1 MIALITVLRSV
12 RLARISLLPDLA
24 RLDHL
29 LDEERNSPLIL
40 AVRLTWLKNL
50 EKLRP
55 AFTQHTGEK
64 PLQPGEIFLVEIEK
78 TERGWSGHMRLGLTL
93 IDPASVNNSLPQC
106 AMPNLVK
113 LGNTW
118 IFAITQSHSIWES
131 FEGITGTGYGEGIP
145 VREKKLITDGVNVQ
159 TSRGVIPF
167 NALRPNTISSS
178 QHILPMDAGSRIG
191 IMYVPQAGS
200 DKAEM
205 HYIINGEDQGVCGKD
220 IPYKAGPLRAVVDV
234 YGTTKQVRIVQ
245 LYGVSTLQSACRDAI
260 LQYTER
266 NAVNSLPLPRV
277 LKDYLLYQSQ

>member
-1 MIALITVLRSV
+1 MAEKSRKIVTRFHSTHGENIVLREDSTV
-12 RLARISLLPDLA
+12 AYRTASFANSLAFS
-24 RLDHL
+24 
-29 LDEERNSPLIL
+29 
-40 AVRLTWLKNL
+40 
-50 EKLRP
+50 
-55 AFTQHTGEK
+55 EK

-78 TERGWSGHMRLGLTL
+78 TESGWSGHMRLGLTL
-93 IDPASVNNSLPQC
+93 IDPASVENSLPQY

-118 IFAITQSHSIWES
+118 IFAITKSHTIWDS
-131 FEGITGTGYGEGIP
+131 FEGEGIP
-145 VREKKLITDGVNVQ
+145 SREKKLVTDGVNVQ

-167 NALRPNTISSS
+167 NALRPNTIGSS
-178 QHILPMDAGSRIG
+178 QYILPTDAGSRIG

-205 HYIINGEDQGVCGKD
+205 HFIINGEDQGVCGKD

-260 LQYTER
+260 LQYTKR
-266 NAVNSLPLPRV
+266 NAVNSLPLPRI

>member
-1 MIALITVLRSV
+1 MAEKSRKIVTRFHPTHGENIVLREDSTV
-12 RLARISLLPDLA
+12 AYRTASFANSLAFS
-24 RLDHL
+24 
-29 LDEERNSPLIL
+29 
-40 AVRLTWLKNL
+40 
-50 EKLRP
+50 
-55 AFTQHTGEK
+55 EK

-78 TERGWSGHMRLGLTL
+78 TESGWSGHMRLGLTL
-93 IDPASVNNSLPQC
+93 IDPASVENSLPQY

-118 IFAITQSHSIWES
+118 IFAITKSHTIWDS
-131 FEGITGTGYGEGIP
+131 FECIAGTGYVEGIP
-145 VREKKLITDGVNVQ
+145 SKEKKLVTDGVNVQ

-167 NALRPNTISSS
+167 NALRPNTIGSS
-178 QHILPMDAGSRIG
+178 HYILPTDAGSRIG
-191 IMYVPQAGS
+191 IMYVPQTGS

-205 HYIINGEDQGVCGKD
+205 HFIINGEDQGVCSKD

-260 LQYTER
+260 LQYTKR
-266 NAVNSLPLPRV
+266 NAVDSLPLPRI

>member
-1 MIALITVLRSV
+1 MMTEKSRKIVTRFHPTHGENIMLREDNTVAYRTASFANS
-12 RLARISLLPDLA
+12 LAFS
-24 RLDHL
+24 
-29 LDEERNSPLIL
+29 
-40 AVRLTWLKNL
+40 
-50 EKLRP
+50 
-55 AFTQHTGEK
+55 EK

-93 IDPASVNNSLPQC
+93 IDPASVNNSLPQF
-106 AMPNLVK
+106 AMPNLAK

-118 IFAITQSHSIWES
+118 IFAITKSHTIWDSIE
-131 FEGITGTGYGEGIP
+131 GYGEGIP
-145 VREKKLITDGVNVQ
+145 SGEKKLITDGVNVQ

-167 NALRPNTISSS
+167 NSLRPNTIDSS
-178 QHILPMDAGSRIG
+178 QYILPTDAGSRIG

-205 HYIINGEDQGVCGKD
+205 HFIINGEDQGVCGKD
-220 IPYKAGPLRAVVDV
+220 IPYKEGPLRAVVDV

-266 NAVNSLPLPRV
+266 NAVDLLPLPRV

>member
-1 MIALITVLRSV
+1 MSEKSKKIVTRFHPTRGQNILLLEDNTVAYRSASFAAAL
-12 RLARISLLPDLA
+12 
-24 RLDHL
+24 
-29 LDEERNSPLIL
+29 
-40 AVRLTWLKNL
+40 
-50 EKLRP
+50 
-55 AFTQHTGEK
+55 AFSEK

-93 IDPASVNNSLPQC
+93 IDPATINHSVPQY
-106 AMPNLVK
+106 AMPNLVR

-118 IFAITQSHSIWES
+118 LFAITKNHTIWDS
-131 FEGITGTGYGEGIP
+131 FESIAGTGYGEGIP
-145 VREKKLITDGVNVQ
+145 STEKKLITDGVNVQ

-167 NALRPNTISSS
+167 NALRPNTIGSS
-178 QHILPMDAGSRIG
+178 QYIPPTDIGSRIG

-205 HYIINGEDQGVCGKD
+205 HFIINGEDQGVCGKD
-220 IPYKAGPLRAVVDV
+220 IPYKTGPLRVVVDV

-260 LQYTER
+260 LQYTKR
-266 NAVNSLPLPRV
+266 SAIDSLPLPRV

>member
-1 MIALITVLRSV
+1 MAEKSRKIVTRFHPTHGENIVLREDSTV
-12 RLARISLLPDLA
+12 AYRTASFANSLAFS
-24 RLDHL
+24 
-29 LDEERNSPLIL
+29 
-40 AVRLTWLKNL
+40 
-50 EKLRP
+50 
-55 AFTQHTGEK
+55 EK

-78 TERGWSGHMRLGLTL
+78 TESGWSGHMRLGLTL
-93 IDPASVNNSLPQC
+93 IDPASVKNSLPQY

-118 IFAITQSHSIWES
+118 IFAITKSYTIWDS
-131 FEGITGTGYGEGIP
+131 FEGEGIP
-145 VREKKLITDGVNVQ
+145 TREKKLVTDGVNVQ

-167 NALRPNTISSS
+167 NALRPNTIGSS
-178 QHILPMDAGSRIG
+178 HYFLPTDAGSRIG

-200 DKAEM
+200 DTAEM
-205 HYIINGEDQGVCGKD
+205 HFIINGEDQGVCSKD

-260 LQYTER
+260 LQYTKR
-266 NAVNSLPLPRV
+266 NAVDSLPLPRI